1 MACEFHHGQV
11 FEILQ
16 LHENAQSLGD
26 SGKGPGNS
34 NRFIG
39 FLLFPLVGQ
48 LNMHSFA
55 PRIKLSAPKRIDVST
70 KIGIYLLAKAVL

>member
-16 LHENAQSLGD
+16 LHENAQSL
-26 SGKGPGNS
+26 
-34 NRFIG
+34 RFIG